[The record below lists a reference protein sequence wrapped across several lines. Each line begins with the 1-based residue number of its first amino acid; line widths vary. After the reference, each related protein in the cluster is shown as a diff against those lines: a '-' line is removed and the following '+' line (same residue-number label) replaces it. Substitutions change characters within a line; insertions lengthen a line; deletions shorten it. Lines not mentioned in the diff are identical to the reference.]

1 VKPSTPSA
9 LSIQAE
15 PGKSGPHVVG
25 RIPLDGQRL
34 DLSSPIQISF
44 DQAMDREKTGQ
55 AWSFLGQDNIAVPG
69 KISWLDNQTFKF
81 APDSKLE
88 PSRVYRAIFSTS
100 AAGLDGSTP
109 NENLEQTSLPWKA
122 CK

>member
-1 VKPSTPSA
+1 MNKRLIWSLCVVILFAIILSISKVVKPSTPSA

-44 DQAMDREKTGQ
+44 DQPMDREKTGQ
-55 AWSFLGQDNIAVPG
+55 AWSFLGQDNRYLPLYFIYSIV
-69 KISWLDNQTFKF
+69 
-81 APDSKLE
+81 
-88 PSRVYRAIFSTS
+88 VIF
-100 AAGLDGSTP
+100 LFP
-109 NENLEQTSLPWKA
+109 LIF
-122 CK
+122 